1 MKTLALM
8 IAASVLVGGTID
20 GMSAEKKK
28 KTKRKPNPAMAPIKD
43 VKGLPRV
50 LLIGD
55 SISIGYTVPTREFL
69 KDKAN
74 VHRIPVNGGPTPSG
88 LKSIDSWLGKGK
100 WDVIHFNFGLHDI
113 KHVKPDTGKNSND
126 PADPQQA
133 DLEQYR
139 NNLTSIVEALKATKG
154 RLVFATTTPYPD
166 TVSKPL
172 RSPGMPER
180 YNQAAL
186 SIMKRNGISVN
197 NLHDFVVPRMAILQR
212 PDNVHFTDTGY
223 EALAEQ
229 VVTAIRAVL
238 PAK

>member
-1 MKTLALM
+1 ME
-8 IAASVLVGGTID
+8 ASDEMPKVLI
-20 GMSAEKKK
+20 
-28 KTKRKPNPAMAPIKD
+28 
-43 VKGLPRV
+43 
-50 LLIGD
+50 IGD
-55 SISIGYTVPTREFL
+55 SISIGYLPFVQKMMAGEAMVTRPFDE
-69 KDKAN
+69 
-74 VHRIPVNGGPTPSG
+74 NGEPENCQGTTNG
-88 LKSIDSWLGKGK
+88 KLHIDEWIGGES

-126 PADPQQA
+126 PTDPQQA